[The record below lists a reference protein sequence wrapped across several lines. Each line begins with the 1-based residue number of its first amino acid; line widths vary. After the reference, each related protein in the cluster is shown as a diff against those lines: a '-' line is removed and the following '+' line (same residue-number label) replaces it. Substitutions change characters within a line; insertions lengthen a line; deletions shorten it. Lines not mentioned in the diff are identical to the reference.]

1 MSIRVSPGVVSKD
14 DEIAVFISCRKF
26 FFSGSKGVRRISRSI
41 ARMRTVLRARLRIW
55 AEGRIVAVR
64 VSRGERKVGAIVLP
78 ARGNFGWRWRCLFL
92 LCLSER

>member
-1 MSIRVSPGVVSKD
+1 MSIRVSPGVFSKD

-41 ARMRTVLRARLRIW
+41 ARMRMVSRARLRVW
-55 AEGRIVAVR
+55 AERTVVAVR
-64 VSRGERKVGAIVLP
+64 VSRGVGAIVLP